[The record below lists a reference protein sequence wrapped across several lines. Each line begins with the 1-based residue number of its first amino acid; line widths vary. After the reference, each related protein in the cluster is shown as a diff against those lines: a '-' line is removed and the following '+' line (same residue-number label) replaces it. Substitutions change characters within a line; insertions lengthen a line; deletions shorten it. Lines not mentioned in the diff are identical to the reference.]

1 MTNPTQTPLR
11 ERFADILK
19 SDNFIDGEWLSEG
32 KGDFFEVQD
41 KYSQELI
48 AKVPMATSA
57 QVERAIASSEK
68 AFQEI
73 GKWSAEK
80 RRTCLEK
87 TLQLFREKEEQF
99 AQLIAAEAGKPIS
112 YARGEVARCAMTLQ
126 LAVDHI
132 LSFGGE
138 TINVDYGAGTGRT
151 AFTKRFPLG
160 PVSCI
165 SPFNFP
171 LNLALHKVAP
181 ALAVGCPVVLKPSP
195 FAPLSAMAFAA
206 LCEEAGYPAGAVNVF
221 LADIPEADPMVTDD
235 RLKLLTF
242 TGSPQ
247 VGWYLKSR
255 AGKKRVILELG
266 GNAAAIV
273 DETADLAST
282 AKKVAIGSFLYAGQ
296 ICISTQRIYV
306 QREVFEEFS
315 QLLATETEALQTGD
329 PRNEK
334 VMVGPLIDKVHLDR
348 IADWVKSAVE
358 SGATLLSGGKVISE
372 DNFLYAP
379 TLLTDTNKSMK
390 VVCEE
395 AFGPVAVVEPVDS
408 FEQALEL
415 VNDSSFGLQAGVFT
429 NKVDRMKHCLE
440 ALEVGGIM
448 INNIPGFRVDGMP
461 YGGVKDS
468 GLGREG
474 IKYAMEDMTEP
485 RLLVF

>member
-32 KGDFFEVQD
+32 KGEFFEVKD

-57 QVERAIASSEK
+57 QVESAIASSER
-68 AFQEI
+68 AFKEI

-80 RRTCLEK
+80 RRAYLEK
-87 TLQLFREKEEQF
+87 TLQLFREREEQF

-132 LSFGGE
+132 LSFTGE
-138 TINVDYGAGTGRT
+138 TVNIDYGAGTGRT
-151 AFTKRFPLG
+151 AFTKRFPIG

-195 FAPLSAMAFAA
+195 FAPLSAMAFAG

-266 GNAAAIV
+266 GNAAVIV
-273 DETADLAST
+273 DETADLAAT
-282 AKKVAIGSFLYAGQ
+282 AKKVALGSFLYAGQ

-306 QREVFEEFS
+306 QREVFEEFTR
-315 QLLATETEALQTGD
+315 LLALETEALPTGD
-329 PRNEK
+329 PRDET
-334 VMVGPLIDKVHLDR
+334 VLVGPLIDKVHLDR
-348 IADWVKSAVE
+348 IAKWVKEAV
-358 SGATLLSGGKVISE
+358 SGGAKLLSGGKILSE
-372 DNFLYAP
+372 KNFLYAP
-379 TLLTDTNKSMK
+379 TLLTNTNKSMK

-395 AFGPVAVVEPVDS
+395 AFGPVAVVEAVDS
-408 FEQALEL
+408 FEEALAL

-429 NKVDRMKHCLE
+429 SKIDRMKACLE
-440 ALEVGGIM
+440 ELEVGGII